1 MSTARINRRVVLA
14 MLVHFYTA
22 SGLLWAI
29 LTAFAIA
36 GNDYRWA
43 CIWMVVALIVDSTD
57 GVLARRARVKEVV
70 PGIDGRKLD
79 DIIDYLNY
87 SFLPLLMMGWAGW
100 IPEPRVLWMLIPLLA
115 SIFAFCNTRAKE
127 EDAGF
132 FVGFPSYWN
141 VVSIYVAVWL
151 SKYSPGI
158 TLFFILLFT
167 VMTVMPL
174 RFVYPSHAR
183 RWRAFFIGGALV
195 WVALVFW
202 MLALYPSTPESLVWI
217 SLLYPALYMGLS
229 IYLDFSSR

>member
-1 MSTARINRRVVLA
+1 VPTARFDRKVLFA
-14 MLVHFYTA
+14 MLVHMYTA

-29 LTAFAIA
+29 LTALAIA
-36 GNDYRWA
+36 GKDYRWA
-43 CIWMVVALIVDSTD
+43 CIWMMVALIVDSTD
-57 GVLARRARVKEVV
+57 GVLARRAQVKKVL

-100 IPEPRVLWMLIPLLA
+100 IPEPRVLWILIPLLA
-115 SIFAFCNTRAKE
+115 SVFAFCNKRAKE
-127 EDAGF
+127 ESAGF

-141 VVSIYVAVWL
+141 VVSIYVAIWL
-151 SKYSPGI
+151 SRYSPGI
-158 TLFFILLFT
+158 TLFFVLLFA

-183 RWRAFFIGGALV
+183 RWRMFFIGGALV
-195 WVALVFW
+195 WIALVFW
-202 MLALYPSTPESLVWI
+202 MLALYPAVPESLVWI
-217 SLLYPALYMGLS
+217 SLFYPALYLGLS